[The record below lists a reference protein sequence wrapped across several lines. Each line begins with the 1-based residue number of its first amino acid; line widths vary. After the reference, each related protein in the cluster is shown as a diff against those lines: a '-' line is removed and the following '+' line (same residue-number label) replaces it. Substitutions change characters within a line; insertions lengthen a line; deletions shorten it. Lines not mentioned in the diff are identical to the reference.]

1 MLMDDFRSFILVR
14 KLVCCVL
21 FLYLLRL
28 HCKIGTFLTT
38 VSVKQEVY
46 SSEVRLGARVY
57 FMLCYTVF
65 TRWSDFYGWQY
76 SVQMCVRFIDVF
88 IQMYLFKC
96 QKSTSGLSQK
106 TLPSVLHNSLWI
118 QLVYIKPALSVSLEC
133 CCSASSWV
141 KHPLP
146 YLPPLHYCRI
156 CTNYTFDLMDWNLQ
170 ENPNVLCY
178 IWVRQIRTHAS
189 R

>member
-1 MLMDDFRSFILVR
+1 MFIL
-14 KLVCCVL
+14 C
-21 FLYLLRL
+21 FAILYLLDDQ
-28 HCKIGTFLTT
+28 TFMDGNT
-38 VSVKQEVY
+38 QF
-46 SSEVRLGARVY
+46 R
-57 FMLCYTVF
+57 CVF
-65 TRWSDFYGWQY
+65 VLS
-76 SVQMCVRFIDVF
+76 
-88 IQMYLFKC
+88 MYLFKC